1 MACFTVQNGK
11 RYQATINLGLVQR
24 LASNDI
30 VADKFRE
37 AGFTD
42 VTITPTHAV
51 AEGMHSAIV
60 KASKPASAKSSR
72 RSVQFPH
79 TCRISGPSIWAV
91 ISWWMGRGYSL

>member
-1 MACFTVQNGK
+1 MARFTVQNGK

-42 VTITPTHAV
+42 VTVTGAGRMRLATGSWSAEDTSAEIPDEV
-51 AEGMHSAIV
+51 AHIEQIEAE
-60 KASKPASAKSSR
+60 
-72 RSVQFPH
+72 
-79 TCRISGPSIWAV
+79 RIA
-91 ISWWMGRGYSL
+91 